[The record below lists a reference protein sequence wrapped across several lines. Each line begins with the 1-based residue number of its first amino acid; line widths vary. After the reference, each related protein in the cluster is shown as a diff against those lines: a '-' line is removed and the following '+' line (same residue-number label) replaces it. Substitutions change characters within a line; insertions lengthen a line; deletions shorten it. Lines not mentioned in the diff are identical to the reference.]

1 MNTKQL
7 EFISAQTWMSRFKPS
22 VGIDG
27 YAVIIEHGEELFNT
41 SSYVEAIGWAT
52 IRELQIIGNTATL
65 EIEA

>member
-1 MNTKQL
+1 
-7 EFISAQTWMSRFKPS
+7 MSRFKPS

-52 IRELQIIGNTATL
+52 IRELQILGNTATL